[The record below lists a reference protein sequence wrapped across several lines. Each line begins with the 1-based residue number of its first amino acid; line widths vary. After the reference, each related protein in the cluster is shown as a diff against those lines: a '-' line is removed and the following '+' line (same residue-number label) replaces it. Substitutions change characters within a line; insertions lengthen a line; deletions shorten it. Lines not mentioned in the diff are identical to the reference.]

1 MRKFSF
7 FLIAFLPGLLA
18 CGQAPGYL
26 GTKTPYVAPG
36 VSYTPPPAGFKP
48 VFVNYVGRH
57 GARYMTKAGAD
68 VDALRLLED
77 ADKAQGLTETGRK
90 IEGMVRKLCAVEK
103 GQYENITLLGAEEQE
118 AIGGRMMS
126 QYKPAFT
133 GRGLDVVVT
142 YKVRT
147 QQSAD
152 AFLKGFGGYK
162 GQRRFSKSPDSLDAV
177 LRFYDLSPGYQQY
190 KKSAGLKKSFDS
202 LDRDRR
208 TFAVAAAVCERVFT
222 EGFRSGLKTEEELKF
237 VANLYDLYSVQ
248 FSLVRETKDGVDLGI
263 AFGKEEL
270 GWADYASGAQ
280 DFLEKGP
287 GRDPLGIQVKVA
299 APLLADFIRT
309 TDGMVGRR
317 LMGKG
322 DERAGEAADA
332 VLRFTHAEAISPFAT
347 LLGIPEASVPA
358 AGIYNY
364 HEHWQ
369 AERVIPLSANIQWIV
384 YSNGKDYLVK
394 ILLNEREVRLPKL
407 GVFAAGDGV
416 YYRWEDL
423 RAYCLGRLKMVGAQV
438 DGDQLEYLRKL
449 R

>member
-7 FLIAFLPGLLA
+7 FLIAFLSGLFA
-18 CGQAPGYL
+18 VGQAPLYL
-26 GTKTPYVAPG
+26 GTKTPYVAPA

-48 VFVNYVGRH
+48 VFVNYAGRH

-68 VDALRLLED
+68 VDALRLLEA
-77 ADKAQGLTETGRK
+77 ADKVQGLTETGRK
-90 IEGMVRKLCAVEK
+90 VEGMVRKLCEVEK

-118 AIGGRMMS
+118 AIGSRMLS
-126 QYKPAFT
+126 RYGPAFT
-133 GRGLDVVVT
+133 GRGIDVVVT

-152 AFLKGFGGYK
+152 AFLKGLAGYK
-162 GQRRFSKSPDSLDAV
+162 GQRRFSKQPDSLDAV
-177 LRFYDLSPGYQQY
+177 LRFYDLSPAYQQY
-190 KKSAGLKKSFDS
+190 KKSAGLKKVFDS

-208 TFAVAAAVCERVFT
+208 TAAAAAAVSERVFT
-222 EGFRSGLKTEEELKF
+222 AGFRAGMKAGEELKF
-237 VANLYDLYSVQ
+237 AANLYDLYSVQ

-263 AFGKEEL
+263 AFGKDEL
-270 GWADYASGAQ
+270 SWEDYASGAQ

-309 TDGMVGRR
+309 TDGIVGRR
-317 LMGKG
+317 GMGKG
-322 DERAGEAADA
+322 DERGGDAADA

-358 AGIYNY
+358 AGIYTY

-369 AERVIPLSANIQWIV
+369 AEKVIPLSANIQWIV
-384 YSNGKDYLVK
+384 YGNGKEYLVK
-394 ILLNEREVRLPKL
+394 VLLNEREVRLPRL
-407 GVFAAGDGV
+407 GVFAAGGGV

-423 RAYCLGRLKMVGAQV
+423 RAYCLGRLKAVGAELDGNQV
-438 DGDQLEYLRKL
+438 EYLKKL